1 MSLSTLKKHS
11 TSSVVED
18 RGCSGG
24 MLLSTLNCR
33 LHSLLSMSTIKADRV
48 SRVKPLT
55 LLTPLQLILS
65 FNFNKTLK
73 CHFLINFKQAKIPQ
87 IVFGV
92 PWHEVI

>member
-24 MLLSTLNCR
+24 MLLSMLNCR

-55 LLTPLQLILS
+55 LLTSLQLILS
-65 FNFNKTLK
+65 FNFNMPLTD
-73 CHFLINFKQAKIPQ
+73 
-87 IVFGV
+87 
-92 PWHEVI
+92 